1 MHSSRSAS
9 MSHFVGTATATTSAA
24 SSAQPH
30 AVRSDAANAQHGDV
44 SGAPDHLQR
53 CDGLGRPQRRI
64 PRRSVNL
71 HRALHGGEKARR
83 RCSSWTKGFAEPVA
97 VSSTQPTDRPLPRRA
112 LGLGL
117 DLVALRAR
125 RTQEPKRS
133 RCEGQVA
140 SRDSR
145 SIRRRRRFSSLRAAP
160 RRVHSELRT
169 SATPDRSVRAS
180 LSCAS
185 SSAPDAGLPNT
196 SLHAVASGPRGPT
209 VVRRRCGCRD
219 LA

>member
-1 MHSSRSAS
+1 MYGHRVGFCWNCDSDHVSRIERSTSRRPIRRSQRSAWRR
-9 MSHFVGTATATTSAA
+9 
-24 SSAQPH
+24 QRH
-30 AVRSDAANAQHGDV
+30 ARPPA
-44 SGAPDHLQR
+44 R
-53 CDGLGRPQRRI
+53 CDGPGRPQRRI
-64 PRRSVNL
+64 PLRSVNL

-140 SRDSR
+140 SCDPR
-145 SIRRRRRFSSLRAAP
+145 SIRRRRRSFVTSRSSSTCSLRTTHEGNA
-160 RRVHSELRT
+160 
-169 SATPDRSVRAS
+169 
-180 LSCAS
+180 
-185 SSAPDAGLPNT
+185 
-196 SLHAVASGPRGPT
+196 
-209 VVRRRCGCRD
+209 
-219 LA
+219 